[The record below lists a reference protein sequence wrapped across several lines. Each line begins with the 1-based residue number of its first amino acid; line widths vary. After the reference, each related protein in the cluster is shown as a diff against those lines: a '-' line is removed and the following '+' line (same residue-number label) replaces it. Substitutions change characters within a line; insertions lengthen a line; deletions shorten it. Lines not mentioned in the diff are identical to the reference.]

1 MTSDYEAAERAERLL
16 QVRVRAAFISA
27 YALNLYDALAARL
40 YLPEAAETVDL
51 ATLRRWLGAPPGKL
65 LRWQALKRALSA
77 AVREIDACSQITVE
91 AAPVRKGRAVAS
103 VRLAWSRKKPG
114 SPAALAAAAEVNRHS
129 AGRKARTG
137 AQVKSAKRALSDE
150 LDRI

>member
-16 QVRVRAAFISA
+16 QVKVRAAFISA

-77 AVREIDACSQITVE
+77 AVREIDACSQIAVE

-103 VRLAWSRKKPG
+103 VRLAWSRKEPG
-114 SPAALAAAAEVNRHS
+114 SPAALAAAAEVDRHS
-129 AGRKARTG
+129 AGRKARRNPMRSPDG
-137 AQVKSAKRALSDE
+137 V
-150 LDRI
+150 